1 MCKSRYPQS
10 MILIPAGVLQKAPGD
25 EKGTPAQGHQP
36 NTVHE

>member
-25 EKGTPAQGHQP
+25 EKTTT
-36 NTVHE
+36 NKDNI